1 MKKNIKLLIF
11 LVLCCSNLCF
21 ECENDGY
28 NDIHILVMNETL
40 DSINVTLKV
49 EDGWVAQ
56 LDTMLPSTAEVH
68 YYPYY
73 REQYNRINTFSD
85 IIASGFRNKHF
96 IVTSLSGDTLANW
109 NDNSKIFT
117 DTRYWTKETSIFG
130 KNMKYSCTLTITEEA
145 LKIK

>member
-1 MKKNIKLLIF
+1 MKKNIILLLF

-21 ECENDGY
+21 YCETDGY
-28 NDIHILVMNETL
+28 NDVCILVVNETS
-40 DSINVTLKV
+40 DTINVTLNLD
-49 EDGWVAQ
+49 EGWVAK
-56 LDTMLPSTAEVH
+56 LDKMLPSKLEVH
-68 YYPYY
+68 YYSDFWE
-73 REQYNRINTFSD
+73 RNNRINAFTD

-96 IVTSLSGDTLANW
+96 VVTSLSGDTLANW

-130 KNMKYSCTLTITEEA
+130 KNMKYSCTLIITEGA